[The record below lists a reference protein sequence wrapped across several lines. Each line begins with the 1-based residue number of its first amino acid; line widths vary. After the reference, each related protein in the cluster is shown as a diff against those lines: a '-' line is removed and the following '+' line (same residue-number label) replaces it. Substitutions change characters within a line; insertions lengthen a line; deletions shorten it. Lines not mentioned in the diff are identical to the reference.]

1 MNNFI
6 FSAIGNEGLEIY
18 YMLDENILYMNSIE
32 ANTLGLLAIDFR
44 DFSILKFTDKK
55 YLLYVLC
62 KKNGVLVIEMTAIKD

>member
-1 MNNFI
+1 
-6 FSAIGNEGLEIY
+6 
-18 YMLDENILYMNSIE
+18 MNSIE